1 MPLNLIII
9 AIVLAAASGLPGLFM
24 SRTSAWGQRI
34 AAGIMLGSSV
44 LGLAGAALGLS
55 FSPSQDML
63 FPWSA
68 MNNSI
73 LGIDALSAFFLVP
86 VFLMG
91 GLGSIYGIGYWPQ
104 RLHIRNGRK
113 LQLFWGLLIAG
124 MALLVIS
131 RHAMAFLFGW
141 EVMALAT
148 FFLVCTED
156 HKEECRQ
163 AGWLN
168 LIATHIGT
176 LTLFALFAVWRWST
190 GSYDLKP
197 VAGDAIGL
205 GVMNVLFLLSL
216 VGFGIKAGIMPFHF
230 WLPSAHANAPS
241 HVSAILSGVVIKMGI
256 YGLVRFLSLMPEPP
270 YIWGGLILLLGAI
283 SGLLG
288 VVFAIGQHDLKRLLA
303 YHSVENIGIIL
314 MGLGLAMLGRSAGRP
329 EWIVLGMAGCLLH
342 TWNHGLFK
350 SLLFLSAGS
359 AIHGTH
365 TRQIDHLGGL
375 AKTMPF
381 TAMMFLV
388 GAVAICGLPPLNG
401 FVSELFVYIGL
412 LGTIMTDRIMTS
424 LCVIVIPI
432 LAMIGALALAC
443 FVKVYFAVFLGT
455 PRTSAPACA
464 HESPLAM
471 RMPMLV
477 LAAGCAMIGLAPVL
491 LTPILD
497 SAIAGWIIKPDSPTM
512 SISTVAPLK
521 VVSIMSVLLVVLII
535 SMMAT
540 LKLRIRI
547 SRYAGTWDC
556 GYASPTSRMQYTA
569 SSFAQMIIKI
579 FGWVLRPHVHWP
591 LIKGLF
597 PQPSKM
603 DSHVDDIVLDR
614 VIVPISRGAERWFN
628 WFRRFQQGITQ
639 QYLLYI
645 LIAVIL
651 MMSTIIPFKEFVTR
665 LFAR

>member
-1 MPLNLIII
+1 MSLSLIII
-9 AIVLAAASGLPGLFM
+9 AIVLAAASGVPGLCI
-24 SRTSAWGQRI
+24 SRTSALGQRI
-34 AAGIMLGSSV
+34 AAGIMLGSSI

-55 FSPSQDML
+55 FNPSGEML
-63 FPWSA
+63 FPWPA

-73 LGIDALSAFFLVP
+73 LGIDALSAFFLIP
-86 VFLMG
+86 IFLMG

-104 RLHIRNGRK
+104 LLHIRNGRK
-113 LQLFWGLLIAG
+113 LQLFWGLLTAG

-141 EVMALAT
+141 EFMALAT

-176 LTLFALFAVWRWST
+176 LTLFALFAFWRWST

-197 VAGDAIGL
+197 IAGDAISL
-205 GVMNVLFLLSL
+205 GAMNVLFLLSL

-256 YGLVRFLSLMPEPP
+256 YGLVRFLSLLPEPP
-270 YIWGGLILLLGAI
+270 YIWGGLILLLGAV

-329 EWIVLGMAGCLLH
+329 EWVVLGLAGCLLH

-359 AIHGTH
+359 VIHSTS

-375 AKTMPF
+375 AKTMPY
-381 TAMMFLV
+381 TAAMFLV

-401 FVSELFVYIGL
+401 FISELFVYIGL
-412 LGTIMTDRIMTS
+412 LGTITTDGTMTF
-424 LCVIVIPI
+424 LCVIAIPI

-455 PRTSAPACA
+455 PRTETTAGA
-464 HESPLAM
+464 HEAPLAM
-471 RMPMLV
+471 RMPMLI
-477 LAAGCAMIGLAPVL
+477 LAAGCAMIGLVPVL
-491 LTPILD
+491 LIPVLD
-497 SAIAGWIIKPDSPTM
+497 RAIASWIVRPDLPAL
-512 SISTVAPLK
+512 SIGAVAPLRM
-521 VVSIMSVLLVVLII
+521 VSILSTLLVVLILFMTTI
-535 SMMAT
+535 
-540 LKLRIRI
+540 LKRRIRI
-547 SRYAGTWDC
+547 SRNAGTWDC
-556 GYASPTSRMQYTA
+556 GYARPTGRIQYTA
-569 SSFAQMIIKI
+569 SSFAQMIIAM

-603 DSHVDDIVLDR
+603 GSHVDDIILDR
-614 VIVPISRGAERWFN
+614 IIMPISHYAEQWTN
-628 WFRRFQQGITQ
+628 WFRRFQQGVTQ
-639 QYLLYI
+639 QYVLYI

-651 MMSTIIPFKEFVTR
+651 MMSTIIPFKEFFAR
-665 LFAR
+665 LFTR